1 MADYRFSPSA
11 DKRQDEIWEYTS
23 EQWGE
28 NQAKKYL
35 QSLHNH
41 LQRLANKEIP
51 WQLLPT
57 HQLVPPDLNLAIFFS
72 RYEKHYIFFREL
84 SNNDIGVISILHGAM
99 QIPVRLNEDLERI
112 LKKEKE

>member
-1 MADYRFSPSA
+1 MAGYRFFPSA

-28 NQAKKYL
+28 DQAKKYIL
-35 QSLHNH
+35 GLHNH

-57 HQLVPPDLNLAIFFS
+57 SLLVPSDLNLSIFFS

-84 SNNDIGVISILHGAM
+84 SSNDIGVISILHGAM
-99 QIPVRLNEDLERI
+99 QVPVRLNEDLERI
-112 LKKEKE
+112 LKKEEE